1 MKVKE
6 LTELLRIQVP
16 IEFRIDNDAY
26 CYCESGGLMTEQLGE
41 CEIEDWFVFLDK
53 HRICINLKPLIEVE
67 EE

>member
-26 CYCESGGLMTEQLGE
+26 CNCESGGLMAEQLGE
-41 CEIEDWFVFLDK
+41 CEIEDWFVLDNK
-53 HRICINLKPLIEVE
+53 HLVCINLKPFIEVE
-67 EE
+67 E